1 MWHCPYI
8 SRGDRRNEAE
18 EHALSLLRVF
28 GLDHLAAKQFRDLS
42 GGEAQRLMLARAVA
56 SHAGLLLVD
65 EPTAQLDLATAASVN
80 RTLHG
85 LSISGAIVV
94 VATHDPRTRDACTDI
109 IDLRDYQ

>member
-1 MWHCPYI
+1 MALPYI

-56 SHAGLLLVD
+56 
-65 EPTAQLDLATAASVN
+65 P
-80 RTLHG
+80 
-85 LSISGAIVV
+85 
-94 VATHDPRTRDACTDI
+94 TRDCFLWMSRQHNLI
-109 IDLRDYQ
+109 WRLRRA